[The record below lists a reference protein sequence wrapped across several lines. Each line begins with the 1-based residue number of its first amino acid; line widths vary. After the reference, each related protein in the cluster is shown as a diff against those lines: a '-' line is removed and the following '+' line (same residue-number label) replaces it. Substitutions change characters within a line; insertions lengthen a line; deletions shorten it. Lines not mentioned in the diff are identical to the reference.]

1 MLTREDRTSV
11 ENIRRARTIKIVVN
25 EGSDD
30 EYAVKITRYNTATA
44 KLIHYIA
51 LAFQDFFN
59 NARRYILDERPSW
72 PAQERRWNHGN

>member
-1 MLTREDRTSV
+1 MLTREDRISV

-30 EYAVKITRYNTATA
+30 EYAVKITRYNAATA
-44 KLIHYIA
+44 RLIHYIA
-51 LAFQDFFN
+51 IAFQDFFN
-59 NARRYILDERPSW
+59 NARRYILDERPTR